1 MRNTDQNKE
10 PKINVKVHRRIL
22 RFLNG
27 ARRPEDL
34 MQRPIREIPL
44 HDGMLMK
51 GVHQDEHEDELVKE
65 SKRIPLL
72 PDKELAKRV
81 LHEREKISPI
91 YGFQHIRQLLEIRG
105 FDAHFFGHLT
115 TAFSAAVYGEWETIY
130 EGLTPDRTP
139 RRVYHAALLHTGRV
153 LFLPQAWQTE
163 TVLWNPEDADPTTA
177 FEELNAATTGL
188 GNSIVCSGHSFLS
201 DGRLLAAGGNSVG
214 SNKAWK
220 FDPVAKTWVQTAGNM
235 VSGRWY
241 PTLVTLGD
249 DSGRVLVVDGSLS
262 NGAAAVTAVEIY
274 SESSDSFVRVF
285 GPLGGPGDTSA
296 DRGFSWLYPGLHLLP
311 NGQVF
316 HTKVGDRQVGSDE
329 TAVFSFSGLDQ
340 GAWTNLTGAASG
352 PDRYKGMSAQL
363 LRKETA
369 DPDRIVVVGGGDL
382 ATQATIGI
390 IDSPPT
396 AASTW
401 LTGTFPDS
409 LPRDDVHVVV
419 LPDSTVFICGGRPPD
434 IPATAAGGGACWIY
448 NPSGGVGAG
457 AFSEMD
463 ELEYERRHHSVALL
477 LPSAKVMVTGGGGD
491 FGLSAGVDRTIEV
504 FSPPYLFNPDG
515 SLATRPNITSFPDPD
530 AGEIVLHASTFEVGT
545 ANPGDIT
552 NVVLV
557 RPMAVTHSTDTEQR
571 VIQLS
576 FTPGATTLSVTAPDA
591 RVYPYGAGGGHT
603 HAIAGRGY
611 YMLFILNTNPLNMKL
626 VPSVA
631 KFIRLV

>member
-1 MRNTDQNKE
+1 MPNTDRNKE
-10 PKINVKVHRRIL
+10 PMINVKVHRRIL
-22 RFLNG
+22 RFLNA
-27 ARRPEDL
+27 ARRPDDL
-34 MQRPIREIPL
+34 LQRPRRDIPL
-44 HDGMLMK
+44 HDDRMME
-51 GVHQDEHEDELVKE
+51 GVHEDESVKE

-72 PDKELAKRV
+72 DKELAKRV
-81 LHEREKISPI
+81 LQEKEKISPI
-91 YGFQHIRQLLEIRG
+91 YGFRHLRQVLEIKG
-105 FDAHFFGHLT
+105 LDAVFAHLT
-115 TAFSAAVYGEWETIY
+115 TAFSAAVYGEWETVY
-130 EGLTPDRTP
+130 DGLVPDRTP
-139 RRVYHAALLHTGRV
+139 TRAYHAALLHTGRV
-153 LFLPQAWQTE
+153 LFLPNAYGTD
-163 TVLWNPEDADPTTA
+163 TTLWNPDDADPATA
-177 FEELNAATTGL
+177 FELLNAATTGL
-188 GNSIVCSGHSFLS
+188 GNSLVCSGHSFLS
-201 DGRLLAAGGNSVG
+201 DGKLLAAGGSASPT
-214 SNKAWK
+214 SNRGWK

-235 VSGRWY
+235 VSARWY

-311 NGQVF
+311 NGQIF
-316 HTKVGDRQVGSDE
+316 HTKVGDRHVGSDE
-329 TAVFSFSGLDQ
+329 TALFSFSALEQ

-352 PDRYKGMSAQL
+352 PDRYKGMSALL
-363 LRKETA
+363 LRKVAA
-369 DPDRIVVVGGGDL
+369 DPDRIVVVGGGDA
-382 ATQATIGI
+382 ATQPTIGI
-390 IDSPPT
+390 IESPPT
-396 AASTW
+396 VASTW
-401 LTGTFPDS
+401 LTGTLPDS
-409 LPRDDVHVVV
+409 LPRNDVHVVV

-448 NPSGGVGAG
+448 NPAGGVGAG

-463 ELEYERRHHSVALL
+463 ELEYERRHHAVALL
-477 LPSAKVMVTGGGGD
+477 LPSAKVMVTGGGAD
-491 FGLSAGVDRTIEV
+491 AGLPAGVDRIIEV
-504 FSPPYLFNPDG
+504 FSPPYLFNADG
-515 SLATRPNITSFPDPD
+515 SLATRPDITSFPDPD
-530 AGEIVLHASTFEVGT
+530 AGQIVLHGSTFEVGT

-591 RVYPYGAGGGHT
+591 RVYPYGASGGHT

-611 YMLFILNTNPLNMKL
+611 YMLFILNSAG
-626 VPSVA
+626 VPSRA

>member
-1 MRNTDQNKE
+1 MAQ
-10 PKINVKVHRRIL
+10 INQPMIDVKVHRRIL
-22 RFLNG
+22 RFLNA

-51 GVHQDEHEDELVKE
+51 GVHKDEHEDELVKE

-72 PDKELAKRV
+72 LDKELAKRV
-81 LHEREKISPI
+81 FQEREDISPI
-91 YGFQHIRQLLEIRG
+91 YGFQHIRQLLEIKG
-105 FDAHFFGHLT
+105 FDARFFGHLT
-115 TAFSAAVYGEWETIY
+115 TAFSAAVHGEWETIY
-130 EGLTPDRTP
+130 DGLVPDRTP
-139 RRVYHAALLHTGRV
+139 TRAYHAALLHTGRV
-153 LFLPQAWQTE
+153 LFLPNAWETD
-163 TVLWNPEDADPTTA
+163 TVLWNPEDGNPATA
-177 FEELNAATTGL
+177 FEVLNAATTGL

-220 FDPVAKTWVQTAGNM
+220 FDPVAKTWVQTIGNM

-274 SESSDSFVRVF
+274 SESSDSFDRVF

-296 DRGFSWLYPGLHLLP
+296 DRGFNWLYPGLHLLP

-316 HTKVGDRQVGSDE
+316 HTKVGDRHVGSDE
-329 TAVFSFSGLDQ
+329 TALFSFSGLSQ
-340 GAWTNLTGAASG
+340 GGWTNLTGAASG
-352 PDRYKGMSAQL
+352 ADRYKGMSAAL
-363 LRKETA
+363 LRKVPA
-369 DPDRIVVVGGGDL
+369 DPDRIVVVGGGDI

-390 IDSPPT
+390 IESPPT

-401 LTGTFPDS
+401 LTGTFPDN
-409 LPRDDVHVVV
+409 LPREDVHVVV
-419 LPDSTVFICGGRPPD
+419 LPDSTVFICGGRPSS
-434 IPATAAGGGACWIY
+434 PAPVNGGACWIY

-477 LPSAKVMVTGGGGD
+477 LPSAKVMVTGGGAD
-491 FGLSAGVDRTIEV
+491 AGLPLGVDRKIEV

-515 SLATRPNITSFPDPD
+515 SLATRPGITSFPDPD
-530 AGEIVLHASTFEVGT
+530 AGQIVLHGSTFEVGT

-576 FTPGATTLSVTAPDA
+576 FTPGATTLSVTAPDG

-611 YMLFILNTNPLNMKL
+611 YMLFILNNAG
-626 VPSVA
+626 VPSIA
-631 KFIRLV
+631 KFIRLR